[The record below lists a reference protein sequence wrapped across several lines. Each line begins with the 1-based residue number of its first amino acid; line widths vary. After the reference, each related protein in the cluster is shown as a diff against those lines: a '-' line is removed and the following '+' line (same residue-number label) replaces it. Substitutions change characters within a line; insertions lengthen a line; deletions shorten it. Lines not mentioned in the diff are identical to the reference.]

1 MTTATEILRQAH
13 DAFLRRDL
21 DGIAALVAEDV
32 LIENPFAPEGYPT
45 RLEGRENFRARL
57 AERFANTAAEFD
69 KIDPLVVY
77 QTTDP
82 ELIVA
87 EFEIHGRV
95 PSKGISFT
103 RQYIQVI
110 RVRDGKFVQWRD
122 YFNPAQVPASS

>member
-1 MTTATEILRQAH
+1 MATAKQILQQAH
-13 DAFLRRDL
+13 EAFMHRDL
-21 DGIAALVAEDV
+21 DGIAALVTEDV
-32 LIENPFAPEGYPT
+32 VIENPFAPEGYPT

-57 AERFANTAAEFD
+57 AERFANTEAEFD
-69 KIDPLVVY
+69 KIDPLVVH

-95 PSKGISFT
+95 PSRGISFS

-110 RVRDGKFVQWRD
+110 WVRDGKIAGWRD
-122 YFNPAQVPASS
+122 YFNPLQVPAA